1 MALGPVK
8 CNKCDKLANPVEM
21 FFFGIAGDQFK
32 PVEYRKWKCSDC
44 IKKEEEIVEEHTK
57 QVEKAT
63 SWQEEME
70 YLDAREYAQEQSRL
84 DSQES

>member
-1 MALGPVK
+1 MVVGPVK
-8 CNKCDKLANPVEM
+8 CSKCDKYANSVDL

-32 PVEYRKWKCSDC
+32 PVEYRKWQCSDC
-44 IKKEEEIVEEHTK
+44 NRKEEAIIEEHTK

-70 YLDAREYAQEQSRL
+70 YNDAREYAQEQNSI
-84 DSQES
+84 DSEKS